1 MPWWA
6 SCKRS
11 AACLIAWVAWAEQ
24 PPMTP
29 GDTRG
34 PVNAHTWTP
43 YRGGQALDV
52 SATAHAQGD
61 RDTRGATTAP
71 IQESGAVGAHVK
83 VHKSERVSWRRCDLW
98 VLQGF

>member
-1 MPWWA
+1 
-6 SCKRS
+6 
-11 AACLIAWVAWAEQ
+11 
-24 PPMTP
+24 MTP

-34 PVNAHTWTP
+34 PVNAHTGTP

-71 IQESGAVGAHVK
+71 IQESG
-83 VHKSERVSWRRCDLW
+83 
-98 VLQGF
+98 